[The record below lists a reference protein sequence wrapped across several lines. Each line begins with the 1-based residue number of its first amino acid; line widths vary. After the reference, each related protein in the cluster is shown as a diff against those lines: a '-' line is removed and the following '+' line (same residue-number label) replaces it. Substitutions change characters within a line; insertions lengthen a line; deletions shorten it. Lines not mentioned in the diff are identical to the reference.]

1 MSRFKRQKDARE
13 RDASQ
18 GIVTRV
24 LHLRLKDKHAAWL
37 RERAREVNQVWN
49 FDNEVSSRMLQR
61 EGRFASA
68 SDLHELTRGATREGL
83 QLHSQTVQAINEE
96 FVTRRRQFKKA
107 RLRWR
112 VSDPK
117 RSNYS
122 LGWIPFK
129 KVAIAYRNGQVFLAG
144 QALSLWDS
152 YGLSNYELGAGNI
165 SEDASPTALATR
177 SRRSASIAIWNRRS

>member
-18 GIVTRV
+18 GLVTRV

-49 FDNEVSSRMLQR
+49 FDNEVSLRMLQR

-117 RSNYS
+117 RSNYG
-122 LGWIPFK
+122 LG
-129 KVAIAYRNGQVFLAG
+129 
-144 QALSLWDS
+144 
-152 YGLSNYELGAGNI
+152 NYELGAGNI
-165 SEDASPTALATR
+165 SEDARGRWYLNVTVKVKKKPVPNKLDS
-177 SRRSASIAIWNRRS
+177 SSAIGIDLG